1 MPEHEVFN
9 LVFLPGFST
18 AEKITKVSGRGVGM
32 DVVRNNLERIGGM
45 VDLESA
51 AGKGTTV
58 RIKIPL
64 TLAIIPALVVRSNGE
79 RFAIPQISLTELVR
93 LESAQAIERV
103 HNAPVYRLRGQ
114 LLPLVY
120 LHRVLYPQRTEPAD
134 AQFAQVFAATAD
146 ASETVNIAVLQA
158 GSRRFGLVV
167 DDILDTEE
175 IVVKPL
181 GKRLKAISMFA
192 GATIMG
198 DGAVA
203 LILDVAGLAG
213 HAGILADTREP
224 ASAENVGAA
233 GKNAS
238 KSKKML
244 LAESGGCR
252 IAIPLGAVARLEEFP
267 ASVIEHAGMQE
278 VMQYR
283 GQIIPLIRLS
293 PRAAGKATA
302 EPASIQ
308 VVVHS
313 SAERTIGL
321 VVDRIVDIVSANARI
336 ESVQPRRG
344 VAGTCVVDHRV
355 TDLLDVSGIVRETIP
370 GFLETVVEAS
380 S

>member
-1 MPEHEVFN
+1 
-9 LVFLPGFST
+9 
-18 AEKITKVSGRGVGM
+18 VGM

-51 AGKGTTV
+51 AGKGTAV

-64 TLAIIPALVVRSNGE
+64 TLAIIPALIVRSNGE
-79 RFAIPQISLTELVR
+79 RFAIPQVSLTELVR
-93 LESAQAIERV
+93 LESAQAIERA

-120 LHRVLYPQRTEPAD
+120 LHRVLYPQRAEKASEPPANACAEVAD
-134 AQFAQVFAATAD
+134 AF
-146 ASETVNIAVLQA
+146 ETVNIAVLQA

-167 DDILDTEE
+167 DEVLDTEE

-181 GKRLKAISMFA
+181 GKRLKGISAFA

-213 HAGILADTREP
+213 HAGILAGAGESAP
-224 ASAENVGAA
+224 AENVAAVDTGASESQ
-233 GKNAS
+233 AS
-238 KSKKML
+238 EYQEML
-244 LAESGGCR
+244 LAESGGGR
-252 IAIPLGAVARLEEFP
+252 VAIPLSAVARLEEFP

-293 PRAAGKATA
+293 PIAGNGVGQTQ
-302 EPASIQ
+302 EPVSIQ

-313 SAERTIGL
+313 SGGRTVGL
-321 VVDRIVDIVSANARI
+321 VVDRIVDIVSANARV

-344 VAGTCVVDHRV
+344 VAGTCVLDQRV
-355 TDLLDVSGIVRETIP
+355 TDLLDVSGIVREIIP
-370 GFLETVVEAS
+370 GFLETRAEAS